1 MADGTNT
8 NETPL
13 FTPMKAMRKKCLDCC
28 CGSPK
33 EVELCPVTACPL
45 YTYRFGKR
53 PGTVKRQA
61 TPAQIERLKRARK
74 VRLNGL
80 ISD

>member
-1 MADGTNT
+1 MTRENKNGETN
-8 NETPL
+8 L
-13 FTPMKAMRKKCLDCC
+13 YTPMKAMRKKCLDCC

-45 YTYRFGKR
+45 YVYRFGKR

-80 ISD
+80 ISN

>member
-8 NETPL
+8 NETPIY
-13 FTPMKAMRKKCLDCC
+13 TPMKAMRRKCLDCC

-45 YTYRFGKR
+45 YAYRFGKR
-53 PGTVKRQA
+53 PGTVKRPA
-61 TPAQIERLKRARK
+61 TPAQIERLKKAREA
-74 VRLNGL
+74 RLNGR